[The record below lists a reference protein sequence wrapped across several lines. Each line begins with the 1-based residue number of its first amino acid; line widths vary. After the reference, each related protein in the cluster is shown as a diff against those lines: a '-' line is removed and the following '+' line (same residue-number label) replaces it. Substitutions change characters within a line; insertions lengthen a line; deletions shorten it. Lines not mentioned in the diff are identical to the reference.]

1 MSSSMKLA
9 IAGKGGSGKSTVAG
23 VLALLQA
30 RAGCRVLA
38 VDADPDAN
46 LASVL
51 GVSAERQREIVPIS
65 ERRALIE
72 ERTGAKVRQYGQMF
86 KLNPE
91 VADIADDCALVH
103 EGVAL
108 LVLGAIEAGGS
119 GCACPE
125 SVLIKALVADLVLH
139 KDEALVM
146 DMEAGVEHLGRG
158 TARGVDTLLVVV
170 EPSRMSLDCAD
181 RVFRMAAE
189 IGLTDI
195 RVVANKIATPD
206 DERWLR
212 DALADREIVAAIPLS
227 EGIRAADRDGRPVVN
242 GLDGETLGV
251 FEDLLRVLHGE
262 AGR

>member
-1 MSSSMKLA
+1 MKLA

-51 GVSAERQREIVPIS
+51 GVPAERQREIVPIS

-158 TARGVDTLLVVV
+158 TARGVDTMLVVV
-170 EPSRMSLDCAD
+170 EPSRMSLDCAE

-189 IGLTDI
+189 IGLTDV
-195 RVVANKIATPD
+195 RVVANKIATP
-206 DERWLR
+206 EEEAWLR
-212 DALADREIVAAIPLS
+212 DALPERKIVATIPFSEEIRQADRS
-227 EGIRAADRDGRPVVN
+227 GRPVVD
-242 GLDGETLGV
+242 GLGKETLGA
-251 FEDLLRVLHGE
+251 FEGLLRTLQGE
-262 AGR
+262 VVR

>member
-1 MSSSMKLA
+1 MKIA
-9 IAGKGGSGKSTVAG
+9 VAGKGGSGKSTIAG
-23 VLALLQA
+23 ALALLQA
-30 RAGCRVLA
+30 RAGQRVLA

-51 GVSAERQREIVPIS
+51 GVPAERQREIVPIS

-91 VADIADDCALVH
+91 VADIADNCALVH

-158 TARGVDTLLVVV
+158 TARGVDTMLVVV
-170 EPSRMSLDCAD
+170 EPSRMSLDCAV
-181 RVFRMAAE
+181 RVFRMAGE
-189 IGLTDI
+189 IGIRDI
-195 RVVANKIATPD
+195 RVVANKIASPD
-206 DERWLR
+206 DEAWV
-212 DALADREIVAAIPLS
+212 REAVTGHEIAAVIPFS
-227 EGIRAADRDGRPVVN
+227 TGIRAADRDGRSS
-242 GLDGETLGV
+242 LDGMGGETLESLHG
-251 FEDLLRVLHGE
+251 LLRNLRGEVGHG
-262 AGR
+262 

>member
-1 MSSSMKLA
+1 MKIA
-9 IAGKGGSGKSTVAG
+9 VAGKGGSGKSTVAG
-23 VLALLQA
+23 ALALLQA

-51 GVSAERQREIVPIS
+51 GVPAEQQREIVPIS

-72 ERTGAKVRQYGQMF
+72 ERTGAKVKQYGQMF

-91 VADIADDCALVH
+91 VSDIADGCALSH

-125 SVLIKALVADLVLH
+125 SVLIRALVTDLILY

-158 TARGVDTLLVVV
+158 TARGVDTMLVVV
-170 EPSRMSLDCAD
+170 EPSRVSVECAE
-181 RVFRMAAE
+181 RVFRMAAD
-189 IGLTDI
+189 IGLTNI
-195 RVVANKIATPD
+195 LVVANKIATP
-206 DERWLR
+206 EEEEWLR
-212 DALADREIVAAIPLS
+212 DALPGRGIIAVIPHSEAIRRADRS
-227 EGIRAADRDGRPVVN
+227 GRPVVD
-242 GLDGETLGV
+242 GLGGETLEA
-251 FEDLLRVLHGE
+251 FEGLLRTLQKDTS
-262 AGR
+262 R